1 MKNNINKDLLLK
13 EKGFIWKNR
22 YSSNEF
28 TDDMGRWARI
38 GYYNG
43 FMIAWVTGY
52 NIKGLNAKG
61 ISLAEKK
68 RQKVLC
74 NYFISQLLF
83 PCSSNQGGEIG
94 KFETIEEAKKWSEEM
109 FLDFKSLIL

>member
-1 MKNNINKDLLLK
+1 MKNKINKDLLLK
-13 EKGFIWKNR
+13 EKGFVWHDR

-43 FMIAWVTGY
+43 FIIAWVSGMNDADVKLSSNKHQIVT
-52 NIKGLNAKG
+52 
-61 ISLAEKK
+61 
-68 RQKVLC
+68 C
-74 NYFISQLLF
+74 NSFYVQLFF
-83 PCSSNQGGEIG
+83 PCSSNQGGES
-94 KFETIEEAKKWSEEM
+94 KWFETIEDAKKYAEEM